1 MFIKINTNPPYWINV
16 NCISKI
22 EEESGPMSGGHIS
35 KSKMT
40 LLDGRTI
47 VTTDTVEEV
56 LRRIELDLQKS
67 STCFF
72 KKIATKM

>member
-22 EEESGPMSGGHIS
+22 EEGSEPMFGGQVC
-35 KSKMT
+35 KAKMT
-40 LLDGRTI
+40 LSNGNTI
-47 VTTDTVEEV
+47 YTTDTAEEV

-72 KKIATKM
+72 KRIATKM

>member
-16 NCISKI
+16 NRISKI
-22 EEESGPMSGGHIS
+22 EEGSEYMSDGHMS

-40 LLDGRTI
+40 LSDGNTI
-47 VTTDTVEEV
+47 YSTDTAEEV

-72 KKIATKM
+72 KRIATKM